1 MSETTHSITLSP
13 LQKEH
18 APAML
23 RWMLEPEVA
32 DNIGLRSQPSL
43 ERTIDWIE
51 RSQNDSSTAALA
63 IEFNGVHVGNV
74 ILDRID
80 GYLATARLSIYIG
93 DSQFRGM
100 KIGQKALDLAAK
112 HAFSTLN
119 LHKIWL
125 TVHQYNSQAI
135 AAYRAAGFE
144 IEGTLRDEFFL
155 QGKRCN
161 ALVMGLLK
169 SENRTEQIAA

>member
-1 MSETTHSITLSP
+1 MSNTTHSITLLP
-13 LQKEH
+13 LNKQH

-32 DNIGLRSQPSL
+32 ENIGLRSQPTL

-51 RSQNDSSTAALA
+51 RSQNDSSTVAMA
-63 IEFNGVHVGNV
+63 IEFNSVHVGNV

-80 GYLATARLSIYIG
+80 QYLATARLSIYIG

-100 KIGQKALDLAAK
+100 KIGQKSLDLAAK
-112 HAFSTLN
+112 HAFSTMN

-125 TVHQYNSQAI
+125 TVHQYNSRAI

-144 IEGTLRDEFFL
+144 IEGTLRDEFFF

-161 ALVMGLLK
+161 ALVMGLLRSNIQ
-169 SENRTEQIAA
+169 SEKNAA